1 MFAPGIKNQ
10 VFFQYLILWVL
21 LVPTVLFL
29 AKWYFH
35 MDEPTTKKGFL
46 LGIMALVIGLI
57 LDSII
62 TVPFF
67 VKSYSVYFSNSYLY
81 IGLLEVLLLTTY
93 AGYEFDSTYT
103 KDTDK

>member
-29 AKWYFH
+29 TKWYFH
-35 MDEPTTKKGFL
+35 RDEPTTKKGFL
-46 LGIMALVIGLI
+46 LGIMALVVGLV

-103 KDTDK
+103 QDTDK

>member
-1 MFAPGIKNQ
+1 
-10 VFFQYLILWVL
+10 
-21 LVPTVLFL
+21 
-29 AKWYFH
+29 